1 MKDIAFFGGVALLFI
16 LTIYNR
22 KQQEKALALLT
33 DEERGRF
40 VSHFSKLRITNLYT
54 LIAMFVVYFVV
65 IYAFELQVNPAFFYF
80 VLIFLYMSINEILAR
95 KKMSE
100 LDLPLAYLK
109 IHNKTTVL
117 RWIGMLCM
125 FAGLIYYL
133 YG

>member
-80 VLIFLYMSINEILAR
+80 VLIFFLISINQVLAP
-95 KKMSE
+95 KKMRE

>member
-1 MKDIAFFGGVALLFI
+1 MKDITFFGGVALLFI

-33 DEERGRF
+33 NEERGRF

-65 IYAFELQVNPAFFYF
+65 IYAFEMQVNPAFIYF
-80 VLIFLYMSINEILAR
+80 VLIFLYMSINEVLSR
-95 KKMSE
+95 KKMNE
-100 LDLPLAYLK
+100 MDLPLAYLE
-109 IHNKTTVL
+109 IYNKTTVL

-125 FAGLIYYL
+125 FTGLIYYL

>member
-54 LIAMFVVYFVV
+54 LIAMFVVYFVL

-80 VLIFLYMSINEILAR
+80 VL
-95 KKMSE
+95 
-100 LDLPLAYLK
+100 
-109 IHNKTTVL
+109 T
-117 RWIGMLCM
+117 
-125 FAGLIYYL
+125 
-133 YG
+133 YGSLS